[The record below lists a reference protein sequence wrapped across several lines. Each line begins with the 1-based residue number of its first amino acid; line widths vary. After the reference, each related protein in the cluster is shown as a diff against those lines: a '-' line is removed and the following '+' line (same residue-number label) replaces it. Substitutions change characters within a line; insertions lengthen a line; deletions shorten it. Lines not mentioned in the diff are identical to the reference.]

1 VKISTFKRKKKFI
14 VISLIVLIMNL
25 FSVNVMAET
34 LPGADTKVNLNLT
47 GVSLRDAFRALAE
60 VAEMNIITDN
70 SVQGNVTINLQDIT
84 FLEAVELLAKTN
96 GLSYRIVG
104 NTVLV
109 APPSRLK
116 AGFSEKVTRVFKL
129 KNSEPAEVKESLNL
143 LVKDSAIRVDDRTK
157 SLVVTAYKSQ
167 LPQIKKVI
175 NKLDQSKKQI
185 VLQARIEE
193 ISRNE
198 LEELGISWDFGNLN
212 LDPKQITDKS
222 TSNDDFNNIIEVGS
236 TELGYK
242 AVMNLL
248 ESNGNATLLANPQ
261 IATIDGEEATIEIGD
276 EVPIVTTVTTDKET
290 TDKVEF
296 KNIGINLKITPR
308 VTNSNEIVVKVNPK
322 VSTITG
328 YVTTTENKYPQ
339 ISTRE
344 AKTMIRVQDGKTIA
358 IGGLIKD
365 EEIENLTKVPLLGDI
380 PIFGKLFQNK
390 KVDLA
395 KRELVIFIT
404 PKIISDGE
412 EAIVERESLVK
423 SKENTQNKS
432 DAEFTPYK
440 VHKDKS
446 RNKDIL
452 EDVKI
457 VPFEYKVKGTDT
469 FWSISKQF
477 KISFAAIMEHNGIK
491 YMRPLSAGE
500 VLTIPVP
507 ANNYYKVKEGDTVKD
522 IAEEYNIFTQPIR
535 QINSIKS
542 LDGKAGMKLVL
553 PVEVKEEDRYDFN
566 EENKV
571 DEVKES
577 KDTEIESKDKNKK
590 NKDEESNNEEVKKQD
605 EAENSTITDSSS

>member
-1 VKISTFKRKKKFI
+1 
-14 VISLIVLIMNL
+14 MNL

-129 KNSEPAEVKESLNL
+129 MNSEPAEVKESLNL
-143 LVKDSAIRVDDRTK
+143 LVKDSAIRVDDRTN
-157 SLVVTAYKSQ
+157 SLVITAYKSQ
-167 LPQIKKVI
+167 IPQIEEVI
-175 NKLDQSKKQI
+175 DTLDQSKKQV

-193 ISRNE
+193 ISRDE
-198 LEELGISWDFGNLN
+198 LEKMGIDWSFDTLKLIGNDGKAMKTLEMFGESVDNATVRYSSI
-212 LDPKQITDKS
+212 LD
-222 TSNDDFNNIIEVGS
+222 
-236 TELGYK
+236 
-242 AVMNLL
+242 LL
-248 ESNGNATLLANPQ
+248 ESNNKADLLANPQ
-261 IATIDGEEATIEIGD
+261 IATIDGKTASIKIGD
-276 EVPIVTTVTTDKET
+276 QVPIVTTDVDSDGSKSST
-290 TDKVEF
+290 VEF
-296 KNIGINLKITPR
+296 KDVGINLKITPR
-308 VTNSNEIVVKVNPK
+308 VTNNNKIVVKVRPE
-322 VSTITG
+322 VSTVTG
-328 YVTTTENKYPQ
+328 YTDTTPEYP
-339 ISTRE
+339 IVSTRTAE
-344 AKTMIRVQDGKTIA
+344 TNVRIQDGKTFA

-365 EEIENLTKVPLLGDI
+365 EEIKAMSKVPLLSEL
-380 PIFGKLFQNK
+380 PILGKLFQSESTEI
-390 KVDLA
+390 A
-395 KRELVIFIT
+395 KRELIIFIT

-412 EAIVERESLVK
+412 EVDTQLKNEFKSTEEEYNNESNVK
-423 SKENTQNKS
+423 EGQDNNSQNNLIDKKGLKNT
-432 DAEFTPYK
+432 
-440 VHKDKS
+440 
-446 RNKDIL
+446 
-452 EDVKI
+452 KI

-553 PVEVKEEDRYDFN
+553 PVEVKEEDRCDFN

-571 DEVKES
+571 DEVKAS

-590 NKDEESNNEEVKKQD
+590 NKGEKSNNEEVKKQD
-605 EAENSTITDSSS
+605 EAESSTTKHSSS

>member
-1 VKISTFKRKKKFI
+1 MKISTFKRKKKFI

-109 APPSRLK
+109 ASPSQIK
-116 AGFSEKVTRVFKL
+116 AGFSEKVTKVFKL
-129 KNSEPAEVKESLNL
+129 MNSEPAEVKKSLNL
-143 LVKDSAIRVDDRTK
+143 LVGGNSIRVDDRTN
-157 SLVVTAYKSQ
+157 SLIITAYKSQ
-167 LPQIKKVI
+167 IPQIERVI
-175 NKLDQSKKQI
+175 NKLDRAKKQV

-193 ISRNE
+193 ISRDE
-198 LEELGISWDFGNLN
+198 LEKMGIDWSFDTLKLIGNDGKAMKTLEMFGESVDNATVRYSSI
-212 LDPKQITDKS
+212 LD
-222 TSNDDFNNIIEVGS
+222 
-236 TELGYK
+236 
-242 AVMNLL
+242 LL
-248 ESNGNATLLANPQ
+248 ESNNKADLLANPQ
-261 IATIDGEEATIEIGD
+261 IATIDGKTASIKIGD
-276 EVPIVTTVTTDKET
+276 QVPIVTTDVDSDGSKSST
-290 TDKVEF
+290 VEF
-296 KNIGINLKITPR
+296 KDVGINLKITPR
-308 VTNSNEIVVKVNPK
+308 VTNNNKIVVKVRPE
-322 VSTITG
+322 VSTVTG
-328 YVTTTENKYPQ
+328 YTDTTPEYP
-339 ISTRE
+339 IVSTRTAE
-344 AKTMIRVQDGKTIA
+344 TNVRIQDGKTFA

-365 EEIENLTKVPLLGDI
+365 EEIKAMSKVPLLSEL
-380 PIFGKLFQNK
+380 PILGKLFQSESTEI
-390 KVDLA
+390 A
-395 KRELVIFIT
+395 KRELIIFIT

-412 EAIVERESLVK
+412 EVDTQLKNEFKSTEEEYNNESNVK
-423 SKENTQNKS
+423 EGQDNNSQNNLIDKKGLKNT
-432 DAEFTPYK
+432 
-440 VHKDKS
+440 
-446 RNKDIL
+446 
-452 EDVKI
+452 KI

-553 PVEVKEEDRYDFN
+553 PVEVKEEDRCDFN

-571 DEVKES
+571 DEVKAS

-590 NKDEESNNEEVKKQD
+590 NKGEKSNNEEVKKQD
-605 EAENSTITDSSS
+605 EAESSTTKHSSS